1 MHSLVSLS
9 LSDWYVS
16 IDLLSRHLFP
26 ALPPSLTL
34 FDLLHA
40 RDCQS
45 VCDCLVS
52 ALLRSSFLPH
62 LQSCDVLFNGRTQ
75 DTPLHRIRSLA
86 SARPLIVNHLR
97 SLDVCANENS
107 AEFGE
112 SLDFILQIDFTSLA
126 VLDIRL
132 VEMHPLHVL
141 TLLLANNAMPLLTEF
156 VLRSHLNRGTIVPS
170 KTLREHFDLSVLT
183 SE

>member
-1 MHSLVSLS
+1 
-9 LSDWYVS
+9 
-16 IDLLSRHLFP
+16 
-26 ALPPSLTL
+26 
-34 FDLLHA
+34 
-40 RDCQS
+40 
-45 VCDCLVS
+45 
-52 ALLRSSFLPH
+52 
-62 LQSCDVLFNGRTQ
+62 
-75 DTPLHRIRSLA
+75 
-86 SARPLIVNHLR
+86 LIVNHLR